1 VNRDALS
8 SDVSTLDAILN
19 AMYEVI
25 SGPAGQARN
34 WERFRSLY
42 APGARLMPV
51 VSTAPNA
58 HRVRI
63 LTPDEY
69 IARVNPIFAG
79 EPFWERESGRQTE
92 VFGNVAH
99 VRSDYVSLRS
109 ADGTPFESGTNSVQ
123 LFYDGARWWI
133 VSVMWNTARAS

>member
-1 VNRDALS
+1 VGAGAVS
-8 SDVSTLDAILN
+8 SDVVTLDAIVK

-25 SGPAGQARN
+25 SGPAGQARD

-51 VSTAPNA
+51 VSTGPDA
-58 HRVRI
+58 HHVRM
-63 LTPDEY
+63 LTPEEY
-69 IARVNPIFAG
+69 IQRVNPIFAS
-79 EPFWERESGRQTE
+79 EAFWERESERQTE

-99 VRSDYVSLRS
+99 VLSRYVSLRS
-109 ADGTPFESGTNSVQ
+109 PEGEPFESGANSIQ

-133 VSVMWNTARAS
+133 VSVMWNTARSS